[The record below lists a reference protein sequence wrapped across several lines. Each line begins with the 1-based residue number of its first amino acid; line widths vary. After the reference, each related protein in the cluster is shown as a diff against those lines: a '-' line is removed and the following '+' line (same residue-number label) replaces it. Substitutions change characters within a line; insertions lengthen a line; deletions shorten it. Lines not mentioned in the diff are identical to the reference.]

1 MRPNNWEG
9 QQCPGVSHF
18 QILSYYLV
26 TAAVN
31 CRKFCWNLLKSRAR
45 LFTSNDLWSRFEYL
59 SPWYSK
65 LIPKHTS
72 NFSLKPSQS
81 VLFLQRS
88 FLFLSKWQLVLK
100 PTCSTAGLHLA
111 RSHSWLYPRKP
122 LAWPLVQE
130 GSNSDVGA
138 TLRARWEL
146 TPQRARKEQGSALT
160 TCHDRKKHLAFSLMV
175 SSVSL
180 EN

>member
-1 MRPNNWEG
+1 M
-9 QQCPGVSHF
+9 
-18 QILSYYLV
+18 LSCYLV

-59 SPWYSK
+59 NPWYSK
-65 LIPKHTS
+65 LIPKHMS

-111 RSHSWLYPRKP
+111 RSYSWLYPRKP

-138 TLRARWEL
+138 TLRTRWEL